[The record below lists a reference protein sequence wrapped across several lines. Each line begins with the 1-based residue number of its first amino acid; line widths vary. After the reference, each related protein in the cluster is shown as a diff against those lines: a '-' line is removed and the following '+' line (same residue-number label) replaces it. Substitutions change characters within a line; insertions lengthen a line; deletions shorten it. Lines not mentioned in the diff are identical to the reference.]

1 MTEYHDHRDDCPF
14 KFATLDVCDCV
25 EKNMLDR
32 IEALTKERDRHWDS
46 FVHWRKEADS
56 LTEQL
61 AAAQHDAKE
70 AEAYAE
76 ELEAK
81 GLANRVAI
89 MRLEANLATCE
100 KYRDAYAEC
109 DRIGT
114 QAVRDLEAKL
124 AKVVDA
130 LEVIRDRQYYRMGP
144 GVTAQVIARATLAEI
159 KGESHE

>member
-1 MTEYHDHRDDCPF
+1 MTDAELIARLRDAPADGLGTENLCLE
-14 KFATLDVCDCV
+14 AA
-25 EKNMLDR
+25 DR
-32 IEALTKERDRHWDS
+32 IEA
-46 FVHWRKEADS
+46 

-81 GLANRVAI
+81 
-89 MRLEANLATCE
+89 LATCE
-100 KYRDAYAEC
+100 KYRDAYAEF

-124 AKVVDA
+124 AKA
-130 LEVIRDRQYYRMGP
+130 EAGLREIAGEC
-144 GVTAQVIARATLAEI
+144 GCFIARATLAEI